1 MSRNGLECSNAMP
14 KPDLAVMNAVLQVD
28 GEPFPQS
35 HDPQDRNDRNP
46 FDNGESLKRAVRTLR
61 AIRERYETGRNRDS
75 TYARA
80 YSVQVA
86 VGHADMLWITAA
98 IEAMEKA
105 IAESATVPAVEKGCS
120 IES

>member
-1 MSRNGLECSNAMP
+1 
-14 KPDLAVMNAVLQVD
+14 MNAVPQAD
-28 GEPFPQS
+28 GDPFPQS
-35 HDPQDRNDRNP
+35 RDPQDRNDRNP
-46 FDNGESLKRAVRTLR
+46 FDSGESLKRAVRTLR
-61 AIRERYETGRNRDS
+61 AIRDRYEMGRNVDS
-75 TYARA
+75 TYACA

-86 VGHADMLWITAA
+86 FGQADMLWITAA